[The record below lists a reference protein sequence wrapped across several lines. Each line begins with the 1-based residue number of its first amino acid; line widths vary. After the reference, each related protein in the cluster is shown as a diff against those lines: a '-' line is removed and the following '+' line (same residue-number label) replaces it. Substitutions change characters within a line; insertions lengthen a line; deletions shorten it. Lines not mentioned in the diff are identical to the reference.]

1 MNHRHLLGTLPP
13 SLATAAAIAASVL
26 CAPFAAGQ
34 DRIGEPVSA
43 EMHERLQQLSR
54 EALNQTPSYQRSPMA
69 AIEDEQTPA
78 GSPLVLY
85 IGADY
90 CPYCAAMRWPLALA
104 LLRFGEL
111 TGLEYMRSSSRDV
124 FPDTPTFSF
133 EATEFDSDDLRFEP
147 VEIQDRA
154 GKALQR
160 PTELQRDKFL
170 QFDGRGSIPF
180 LYLGGR
186 YLEVGSPFSPAPLQ
200 GLDWEQVAQR
210 LEQGSDAVWQSVIGE
225 TNLMTAAICTLTN
238 GRPEDVCLAPGVEA
252 AARHLP

>member
-1 MNHRHLLGTLPP
+1 MNHRRLLGPLTP
-13 SLATAAAIAASVL
+13 SLATAVIAAAGAL

-34 DRIGEPVSA
+34 DPIGEPISA
-43 EMHERLQQLSR
+43 EMHERLQQISR
-54 EALNQTPSYQRSPMA
+54 EALTQTPPYQRSPMS
-69 AIEDEQTPA
+69 AIEDGQAPA
-78 GSPLVLY
+78 GPPLVLY

-90 CPYCAAMRWPLALA
+90 CPYCAAVRWPLALA

-133 EATEFDSDDLRFEP
+133 EAAELDSDSLRFEP

-160 PTELQRDKFL
+160 PTETQRDKFL
-170 QFDGRGSIPF
+170 QFDRRGSIPF

-186 YLEVGSPFSPAPLQ
+186 YVEVGSPFSPAPFE
-200 GLDWEQVAQR
+200 GLDWEQVVQR
-210 LEQGSDAVWQSVIGE
+210 LEQGSNAVWQSVIGE
-225 TNLMTAAICTLTN
+225 TNLMSAAICTLTN
-238 GRPEDVCLAPGVEA
+238 GRPEDVCRAPGVEA